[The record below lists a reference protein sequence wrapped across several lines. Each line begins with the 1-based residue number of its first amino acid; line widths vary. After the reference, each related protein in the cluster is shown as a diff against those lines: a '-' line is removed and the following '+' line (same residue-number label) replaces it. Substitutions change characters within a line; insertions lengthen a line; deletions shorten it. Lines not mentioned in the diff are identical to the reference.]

1 MTEKELAKM
10 FDHTFLK
17 AYATD
22 NDFIRLC
29 QEAKDMGVAMVAINS
44 EPVRLCKELL
54 KGCLL
59 YTSKPGKRV
68 LHEAHVYVDDKDMQ
82 DFEAMKSN
90 GVDVYIQIAPGDKKY
105 TI

>member
-1 MTEKELAKM
+1 M
-10 FDHTFLK
+10 H
-17 AYATD
+17 
-22 NDFIRLC
+22 
-29 QEAKDMGVAMVAINS
+29 V
-44 EPVRLCKELL
+44 
-54 KGCLL
+54 
-59 YTSKPGKRV
+59 KPGKRV